1 MDPVLE
7 EVGAVV
13 AAVGADC
20 RKQVARGTPGY
31 PLLRCSSLPDI
42 LLVWRV
48 PWSWMPPTSP
58 LAPVVMESC
67 GRAHVS

>member
-1 MDPVLE
+1 VDPVLE

-48 PWSWMPPTSP
+48 PWSRMPPTLP
-58 LAPVVMESC
+58 
-67 GRAHVS
+67 RW